1 MGTNFDKKKM
11 KELTEKVC
19 KKYSL
24 INHGA
29 IGSWVV
35 GLMTNGNRKKIY
47 RQFMKIDKRRNSL
60 IEVEYTK
67 WVRIE
72 RDMFAEYTLKFRIN
86 TTEHYFYKRIKDG
99 LEYYL
104 YVSKPTEASLISHIM
119 DWDKIA
125 YTPSITDITLGYDEV
140 RKQFSN
146 KYMGGRGFEY
156 SIRTKA
162 IK

>member
-1 MGTNFDKKKM
+1 MNPDFDNEKM

-29 IGSWVV
+29 IGSWIV

-47 RQFMKIDKRRNSL
+47 RQFMKIEKRRNSL

-72 RDMFAEYTLKFRIN
+72 RDIFAEYTLKFRIN
-86 TTEHYFYKRIKDG
+86 TTEHYFYERIKDK

-104 YVSKPTEASLISHIM
+104 GVSTPTETSLIRHIM

-125 YTPSITDITLGYDEV
+125 YTPSITDITLGYNEL
-140 RKQFSN
+140 RKQINN
-146 KYMGGRGFEY
+146 KHRGGRGFHY
-156 SIRTKA
+156 
-162 IK
+162 

>member
-1 MGTNFDKKKM
+1 MGTDFDKKKM

-19 KKYSL
+19 KKYNL

-29 IGSWVV
+29 ISSWVV

-47 RQFMKIDKRRNSL
+47 RRFLKIDKRRNSL
-60 IEVEYTK
+60 IEVEYTR

-72 RDMFAEYTLKFRIN
+72 RDIFAEYTLKFRIN
-86 TTEHYFYKRIKDG
+86 ITEDHFNKRIKDG

-119 DWDKIA
+119 GDKIA

-156 SIRTKA
+156 SIRTMV